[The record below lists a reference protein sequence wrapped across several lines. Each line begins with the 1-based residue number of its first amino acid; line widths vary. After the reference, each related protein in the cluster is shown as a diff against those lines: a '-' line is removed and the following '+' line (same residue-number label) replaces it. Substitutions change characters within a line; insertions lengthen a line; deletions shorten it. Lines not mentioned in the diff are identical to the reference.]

1 MSEITPAQ
9 KTALLKLP
17 GFKEIRDQY
26 AKEQKMAGA
35 GKRRM
40 KGRGFWDDVYN
51 WFVDAGTTVNDF
63 LKKTKLISNVAGA
76 VLPILAPMG
85 TALLTANP
93 LAAAASVGGAKA
105 IAEGIKSLGYGSKS
119 MHMMPDGSMMKGKM
133 HGGMMMRGAGN
144 QPLAIN
150 PPDQR
155 MRGVAPKSKMRGA
168 GLLQD
173 IANDP
178 ALRALGKRFV
188 APIVAPAITSALST
202 AKKLSGRGYGSQDAE
217 YIVKAITGRG
227 KKMRGKGQYTTADI
241 DGTPTLSMLQN
252 RKMRSIAGS
261 GYGTDFNTMGVNGVP
276 QVSVAPTNPG
286 MIHNIG
292 GKGMMKVRRPRNMG
306 MGGTEYGMVTSEFG
320 NVKF

>member
-1 MSEITPAQ
+1 MSEITPVQ
-9 KTALLKLP
+9 KSALLKLP
-17 GFKEIRDQY
+17 GFKAIRDQY

-51 WFVDAGTTVNDF
+51 WFVGAGQTVNEF
-63 LKKTKLISNVAGA
+63 LKKTKLISNIAGA
-76 VLPILAPMG
+76 VLPLVAPIG

-93 LAAAASVGGAKA
+93 IAAAASVGAAKA
-105 IAEGIKSLGYGSKS
+105 TAEGIKALGYGSK
-119 MHMMPDGSMMKGKM
+119 
-133 HGGMMMRGAGN
+133 MRGMGN

-155 MRGVAPKSKMRGA
+155 MRGIAPKSTMRGA
-168 GLLQD
+168 
-173 IANDP
+173 
-178 ALRALGKRFV
+178 
-188 APIVAPAITSALST
+188 
-202 AKKLSGRGYGSQDAE
+202 GYGSQDVE

-276 QVSVAPTNPG
+276 QVSVAPSNPG

-292 GKGMMKVRRPRNMG
+292 GKGMMKTRRPRNKG
-306 MGGTEYGMVTSEFG
+306 MGGTEFGSVSSEFG